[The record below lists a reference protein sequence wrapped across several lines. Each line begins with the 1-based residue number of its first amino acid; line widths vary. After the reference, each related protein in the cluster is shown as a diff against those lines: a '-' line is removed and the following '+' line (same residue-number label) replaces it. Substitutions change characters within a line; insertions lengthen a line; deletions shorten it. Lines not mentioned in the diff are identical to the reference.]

1 MSDGGSAAPALAF
14 DDVALRLG
22 GRELLRGVTLDLAAG
37 EIVALAGR
45 NGAGKTTLFR
55 VASRVLRPDRGEV
68 RIAGRPLAA
77 WSRRELARQLAVVPQ
92 DVGIAFPFSAGEVV
106 LMGRSPHLSGLGF
119 ESRDD
124 IQQALAALEAVGV
137 AHLADRSML
146 ELSGGERQL
155 VLVAR
160 ALAQDPRVLLLDE
173 PTSHL
178 DLRHRTLVL
187 EQVRRFVATGRSAL
201 IVSHDLNLS
210 ARSCDRIALLAEGR
224 LLACGAPAEV
234 LDAASLRAAFEIEA
248 DVLTGPDGAPI
259 VVPRVAS
266 PRGRERASLC

>member
-1 MSDGGSAAPALAF
+1 VSERDAPALAF

-22 GRELLRGVTLDLAAG
+22 ERELLRGVSLDLAKG
-37 EIVALAGR
+37 EIVALAGQ

-77 WSRRELARQLAVVPQ
+77 WSRRDLARQLAVVPQ

-119 ESRDD
+119 ESRED
-124 IQQALAALEAVGV
+124 IAQAHAALEALGV
-137 AHLADRSML
+137 AHLMRRSML

-160 ALAQDPRVLLLDE
+160 ALAQDPQVLLLDE
-173 PTSHL
+173 PTAHL
-178 DLRHRTLVL
+178 DLRHRSRVL

-210 ARSCDRIALLAEGR
+210 ARSCDRIALLSNGR
-224 LLACGAPAEV
+224 LLACGAPVDV

-248 DVLTGPDGAPI
+248 DVLPGPDGVPL
-259 VVPRVAS
+259 VVPCVTQL
-266 PRGRERASLC
+266 RGRERETLC

>member
-1 MSDGGSAAPALAF
+1 VSAAVPALAF

-22 GRELLRGVTLDLAAG
+22 HRELLRGVTLDVAPG
-37 EIVALAGR
+37 EVVALAGR

-68 RIAGRPLAA
+68 RIAGRPLGAL
-77 WSRRELARQLAVVPQ
+77 SRRALARELAVVPQ
-92 DVGIAFPFSAGEVV
+92 DVGIAFPFSAFEVV
-106 LMGRSPHLSGLGF
+106 LMGRAPHVGGLGF
-119 ESRDD
+119 ESPSDVEKAR
-124 IQQALAALEAVGV
+124 AAMEAVGI
-137 AHLADRSML
+137 AKLASRSML

-178 DLRHRTLVL
+178 DLRHRTVVL
-187 EQVRRFVATGRSAL
+187 ERVRRFVATGRSAL
-201 IVSHDLNLS
+201 IVSHDLTLS
-210 ARSCDRIALLAEGR
+210 ARTCDRIALLCEGR

-234 LDAASLRAAFEIEA
+234 LDAAALRATFDIEA
-248 DVLTGPDGAPI
+248 DVLPGPDGAPL
-259 VVPRVAS
+259 VVPHGAARSGEGRS
-266 PRGRERASLC
+266 PLC